1 VKSALYFGLFQAF
14 KAAGI
19 EIPFPQRDL
28 HIRSGIPWEEV
39 RKRNSEGAVRLN
51 PDLAKNRE

>member
-1 VKSALYFGLFQAF
+1 MNIRQANSGQVKSALRFGLFRAF

-28 HIRSGIPWEEV
+28 HIRSGIPWAGLEKE
-39 RKRNSEGAVRLN
+39 RIF
-51 PDLAKNRE
+51 D